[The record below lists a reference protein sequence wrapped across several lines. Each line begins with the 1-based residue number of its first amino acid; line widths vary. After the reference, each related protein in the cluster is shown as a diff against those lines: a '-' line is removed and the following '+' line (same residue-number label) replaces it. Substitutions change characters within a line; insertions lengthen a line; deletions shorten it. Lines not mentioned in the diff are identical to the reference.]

1 MGILARIFGFRL
13 GLEEFTMTKGKLI
26 PITLELDAETSIL
39 TLQLAQFD
47 FKKGLL
53 RLLLLLMEAS
63 GCELAFRFLAL
74 LFEDL

>member
-1 MGILARIFGFRL
+1 
-13 GLEEFTMTKGKLI
+13 MTKGKLI

-39 TLQLAQFD
+39 TLQLAQFA